1 MAPPTHV
8 GKCPKCG
15 KPISKYLL
23 EGAPAAPKDQDK
35 GFPAISFLCPSCKTV
50 LGVQIDPVT
59 VMSDTVKR
67 LKVMLTTP
75 AAKK

>member
-1 MAPPTHV
+1 MAAPIHA

-15 KPISKYLL
+15 KPVTSYLL
-23 EGAPAAPKDQDK
+23 EGAPAKPMGQEK
-35 GFPAISFLCPSCKTV
+35 GFPAVSFLCPSCKTV

-67 LKVMLTTP
+67 MKAML
-75 AAKK
+75 AAKA